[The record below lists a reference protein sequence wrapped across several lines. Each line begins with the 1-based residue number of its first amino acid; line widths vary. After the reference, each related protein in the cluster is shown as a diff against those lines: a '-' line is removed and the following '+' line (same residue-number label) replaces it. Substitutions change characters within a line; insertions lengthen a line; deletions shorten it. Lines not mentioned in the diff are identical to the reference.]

1 MLMNKSEENTAPIQ
15 WHQYIL
21 VGRLKGREHP
31 LFIVCLINNTYLI
44 GRLKGRE
51 HPLYS
56 SNALIYDAVQVL
68 SKALNDLASM
78 EVITEKMVNAT
89 YSW

>member
-1 MLMNKSEENTAPIQ
+1 M
-15 WHQYIL
+15 
-21 VGRLKGREHP
+21 
-31 LFIVCLINNTYLI
+31 
-44 GRLKGRE
+44 
-51 HPLYS
+51 YS

-78 EVITEKMVNAT
+78 EVIKEKMVYAKYAQSVDAKFNGLMKMEILDAKLNTLVQKNLSKALNDLASIEVIAEKMVDAT

>member
-1 MLMNKSEENTAPIQ
+1 MASIYSGWQAERARAPVVYCLM
-15 WHQYIL
+15 
-21 VGRLKGREHP
+21 
-31 LFIVCLINNTYLI
+31 FIVCLINNTYLI

-78 EVITEKMVNAT
+78 EVITETMVDVT

>member
-1 MLMNKSEENTAPIQ
+1 MM
-15 WHQYIL
+15 
-21 VGRLKGREHP
+21 
-31 LFIVCLINNTYLI
+31 

-78 EVITEKMVNAT
+78 EVMMVDVK
-89 YSW
+89 YSHLMDMLAGHAASAS

>member
-1 MLMNKSEENTAPIQ
+1 MWLDITSRNSQAGDIHHICITMSSYLKKLNIQ
-15 WHQYIL
+15 
-21 VGRLKGREHP
+21 
-31 LFIVCLINNTYLI
+31 CS
-44 GRLKGRE
+44 RLKGRE

-78 EVITEKMVNAT
+78 EVIDDGKCERNIFG
-89 YSW
+89 

>member
-1 MLMNKSEENTAPIQ
+1 MSSYLKKLNIQ
-15 WHQYIL
+15 
-21 VGRLKGREHP
+21 
-31 LFIVCLINNTYLI
+31 CS
-44 GRLKGRE
+44 RLKGRE

-78 EVITEKMVNAT
+78 EVMTKNVNKISLGDEKCSFLPQNIVG
-89 YSW
+89 